1 MDALTLVAEII
12 KAVAWPLA
20 ALGLALLFRKAIIN
34 LVSGQKLHEVDLKA
48 FAVKFSEGVQQVKA
62 SLPALPPATTPVT
75 RTLTTKLD
83 VHIASDPVE
92 EILKA
97 WNDVE
102 GLLAAAVAQGIAPS
116 GFVLT
121 DVVDTLVGKGILQQS
136 TRASIIS
143 LYHLRNLAA
152 HAPAE
157 RLTPL
162 QVQEFVTMAQATR
175 WVVEQDLKK
184 HQTASGAR

>member
-1 MDALTLVAEII
+1 MDALTLVAEIV

-20 ALGLALLFRKAIIN
+20 GLGIALLFRKTIIS
-34 LVSGQKLHEVDLKA
+34 LVSGQKLHEIDLKA

-62 SLPALPPATTPVT
+62 SLPVVPPVATPATKTVT
-75 RTLTTKLD
+75 ANLD
-83 VHIASDPVE
+83 IHIAAAPVE

-121 DVVDTLVGKGILQQS
+121 DVVDALVGKGILQQA

-152 HAPAE
+152 HAPDE

-162 QVQEFVTMAQATR
+162 QVQEFVAMAQATK

-184 HQTASGAR
+184 HQAAGSAR

>member
-1 MDALTLVAEII
+1 
-12 KAVAWPLA
+12 
-20 ALGLALLFRKAIIN
+20 
-34 LVSGQKLHEVDLKA
+34 
-48 FAVKFSEGVQQVKA
+48 
-62 SLPALPPATTPVT
+62 VT